1 MLRSRSGNELYMI
14 YDWMFWICYI
24 SHTYICLT
32 LVIYYISIYIQLFCI
47 LCSNDILIV
56 RIYIYAYKMY
66 KKHRH
71 FLFCKSWV
79 QSVCSNT
86 CLRVLRSLRGVLSA
100 TIFPLCLLPG
110 SMLLVF
116 NFVYW
121 CPKKFP

>member
-1 MLRSRSGNELYMI
+1 MLRSRSDNELYMI
-14 YDWMFWICYI
+14 YDWRFWICYI

-32 LVIYYISIYIQLFCI
+32 LVIYYIIIYIQLSCI

-56 RIYIYAYKMY
+56 RIYIYTYTMY

-86 CLRVLRSLRGVLSA
+86 CLRVLRSFSGVLSA
-100 TIFPLCLLPG
+100 TIFPSCLLSG
-110 SMLLVF
+110 SMLFVF
-116 NFVYW
+116 SFVYW
-121 CPKKFP
+121 CPTRFP